1 MNKLGWALAL
11 AAVPLFAG
19 VSAAQTDGDVELV
32 AARFLRGGGVTMV
45 DAFVNVPFSLVQPLP
60 GEAAG
65 GAYTLAVSVRD
76 STGLVLF
83 EDRWSQSVPEAALRM
98 EGTSS
103 VEHLGFAA
111 QAGLYSVEVALTD
124 SATGRVMRRA
134 TEVRAFDEAPPLS
147 DLLLAASMRRGGAGD
162 TVAAPGEVRKGA
174 IFLTAATRPVLT
186 PSQASLYYYL
196 EMYPGQAA
204 TASIVARVL
213 GSGDRELIAA
223 PALEVAVPEGGG
235 VASSGLNLTGLP
247 PGDYR
252 LELVVGLP
260 GGEARREAGFVMAS
274 FDTDAALAQT
284 ETRESGRFEYMT
296 EAQLDT
302 ARAPLIHIEDAS
314 ERGVYDDLSLE
325 GKRNWLEQF
334 WTKRDPTPGTAA
346 NETADGFYQLVAIAN
361 RRFREG
367 GAGATPGWRTDRGR
381 ILLRYGEPEFRLQE
395 PVPENQLPWEV
406 WKYARGRGNKFVFVD
421 ETAFGNWALVW
432 TDRVTEPT
440 RGDWQDFFSPND
452 LRRVQGF

>member
-1 MNKLGWALAL
+1 MNRLGWALAL

-19 VSAAQTDGDVELV
+19 VSVAQTDGDVELV
-32 AARFLRGGGVTMV
+32 AARFFRGGGLTMV

-76 STGLVLF
+76 STGLALF
-83 EDRWSQSVPEAALRM
+83 EDRWSQSVPAAALRM

-111 QAGLYSVEVALTD
+111 QAGLYSIEVVLTD

-147 DLLLAASMRRGGAGD
+147 DVLLAASMRRGGPGD

-196 EMYPGQAA
+196 EMYPGQAV

-213 GSGDRELIAA
+213 GSGGRELIAA

-260 GGEARREAGFVMAS
+260 GGEARREAGFMMAS
-274 FDTDAALAQT
+274 FDTDVALAQT
-284 ETRESGRFEYMT
+284 ETEESGRFRHMT

-314 ERGVYDDLSLE
+314 ERGVYENLSVE
-325 GKRNWLEQF
+325 GKRNWLETF
-334 WTKRDPTPGTAA
+334 WAKRDPTPGTAE
-346 NETADGFYQLVAIAN
+346 NESADGFYQLVAVAN

-395 PVPENQLPWEV
+395 AVPENRFPWEV
-406 WKYARGRGNKFVFVD
+406 WRYARGRGNKFVFVD

-440 RGDWQDFFSPND
+440 RGDWEEFFSSND
-452 LRRVQGF
+452 LRRVRDF